1 MNKLIKYSSNI
12 RKAVA
17 WCNGLTNYYV
27 NLIFSETAD
36 LTDDNRRTSKS
47 SDFDFIPKNL
57 YKSIVLKLV
66 SSVLYNKFSKVS
78 ITY

>member
-1 MNKLIKYSSNI
+1 MKNLFNNSLNI

-17 WCNGLTNYYV
+17 WCNGLTNIFV
-27 NLIFSETAD
+27 NLGLYHKTD